1 MAKQDSKEEILDR
14 VEKRAIEY
22 HKRGHGCAQTGFL
35 AVAEE
40 FTPEDAK
47 PVFKSASFMSAGIAR
62 TGNACGALTG
72 AMLAVGLAAGRE
84 TLDEPTYGKVMD
96 KNTGKPRIAEL
107 AQELFYRFVQQEG
120 SWICRDIQTKLVGRP
135 FDMHDPEQAK
145 QFRETGD
152 PDKAAKLVG
161 RSARLAAEIILQMKE
176 EGLIK

>member
-1 MAKQDSKEEILDR
+1 MAKKESREEILDR

-22 HKRGHGCAQTGFL
+22 HKRGHGCAQTGLL
-35 AVAEE
+35 AVGEE
-40 FTPEDAK
+40 FCPESIQS
-47 PVFKSASFMSAGIAR
+47 VFKAASFLSGGIAR
-62 TGNACGALTG
+62 TGNACGALVG

-84 TLDEPTYGKVMD
+84 TLDAPAYGTATD

-107 AQELFYRFVQQEG
+107 VRELFYRFVQQEG
-120 SWICRDIQTKLVGRP
+120 SWICRDIQTKLAGRP
-135 FDMHDPEQAK
+135 FDMHDPEQVK

-161 RSARLAAEIILQMKE
+161 RSARLAAETILQMKE